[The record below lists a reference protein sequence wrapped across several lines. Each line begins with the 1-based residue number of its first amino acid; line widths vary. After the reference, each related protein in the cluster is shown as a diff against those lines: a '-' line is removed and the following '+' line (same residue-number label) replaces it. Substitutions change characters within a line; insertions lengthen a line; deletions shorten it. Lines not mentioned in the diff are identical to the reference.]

1 MENKIPACIR
11 CQTRTFMVRER
22 SGQKAGAFLGATL
35 GMGAA
40 YGSIKVSTALVTLVL
55 LSLAPASALGAG
67 LASALGAGSAPI
79 MFSRL
84 IMAALSASMTGS
96 VIGQQIDSRIRMR
109 YRCNRCGCVV
119 QG

>member
-22 SGQKAGAFLGATL
+22 SGQKAGALLGATF

-40 YGSIKVSTALVTLVL
+40 YGSIKLATGLATLML
-55 LSLAPASALGAG
+55 LSLAPASGLAAALGAG
-67 LASALGAGSAPI
+67 PAPI